1 MTMTIE
7 EIILSE
13 RHRNKRKRK
22 YELLV
27 VFSFFRKQK
36 KGNYCLCKGRVKR
49 KAFRYR

>member
-22 YELLV
+22 YKLLV
-27 VFSFFRKQK
+27 VFSFFNCEGQK
-36 KGNYCLCKGRVKR
+36 TEKGKLL
-49 KAFRYR
+49 AL